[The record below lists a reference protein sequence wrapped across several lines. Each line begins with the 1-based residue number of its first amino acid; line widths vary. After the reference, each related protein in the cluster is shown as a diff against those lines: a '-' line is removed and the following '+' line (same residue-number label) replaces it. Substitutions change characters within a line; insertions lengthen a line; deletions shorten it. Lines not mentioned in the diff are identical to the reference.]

1 MSLILPLTYVVA
13 IFLIFN
19 HISFCLFVQ
28 LSGASLEFDLNSSFE
43 YVIVSII
50 LFNFQEAFFPF
61 PPNIPFLVASFSQ
74 VCNIVFSHA
83 PGNIIDSFL
92 KFPSAS

>member
-1 MSLILPLTYVVA
+1 MSVILPLTYVVA
-13 IFLIFN
+13 MFLIFN
-19 HISFCLFVQ
+19 RISFCLFVQ
-28 LSGASLEFDLNSSFE
+28 LSGVSLEFDLNSSFE

-61 PPNIPFLVASFSQ
+61 PPNIPF
-74 VCNIVFSHA
+74 VCNIYFFHA

-92 KFPSAS
+92 KFP